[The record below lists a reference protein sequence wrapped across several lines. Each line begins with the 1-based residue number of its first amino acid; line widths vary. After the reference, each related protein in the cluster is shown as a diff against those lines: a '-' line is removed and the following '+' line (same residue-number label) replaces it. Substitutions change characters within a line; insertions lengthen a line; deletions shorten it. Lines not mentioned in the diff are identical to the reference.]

1 MKKLHNL
8 SIRKKFAVVIIPLVA
23 TLLCFDF
30 FQIRHDYLDYQDA
43 GRLNK
48 AINVSLQVTHLLHE
62 LQSERAASVAFMI
75 NNDEPSAAVLNAQRT
90 RTDSVFT
97 QYQLEL
103 AASKFDRILRLH
115 SDDIAQFNQMERKV
129 AELRS
134 MINKSFLE
142 PRNVVKYYSDINYTG
157 LDLINTLISESRDN
171 FASKQV
177 HAIIYFL
184 EMKEYASIE
193 RDLGT
198 LIFSSEQADANIN
211 AEFTGLLS
219 AQTAYKD
226 AFLKIADTK
235 SNEFFERT
243 MQGQDSEELEK
254 MRKLLFDGQNIK
266 IVPGFWQDLISRK
279 INSLKIVEEFLLEEM
294 HVYTENLAARAW
306 ETFWTFLMIDMLV
319 AAFSLA
325 LMFIVITKL
334 ILNVS
339 ILESFTR
346 EVARGDLSQK
356 VVIDTHDEIGHYA
369 NTFNMMINEINKTQM
384 ELKKERDH
392 AEYMYEN
399 IYKQSEVV
407 FENVEQGIFLLDK
420 EFKISS
426 LYSKSVEQIFDNE
439 SIANENFCNFMR
451 PRIIQRD
458 YEALEMFVKHLFNP
472 DMDEDVV
479 NQLNPIEQVKIF
491 ISTNGVVI
499 TKHLRVSFTR
509 VERGN
514 EIQSIL
520 VTISDETESVLLQ
533 QHMEESES
541 KKKKETEYML
551 NIFKVDPNILREFL
565 LGARKLLKGI
575 SERYEKGAK
584 SDLNDLLKYTF
595 QVVHNIRGNSIS
607 IGLDLISEK
616 LHSIEESI
624 TVLKDRNVTPDKFLA
639 LLYELDEVDK
649 MTNDMTKMLD
659 KVGEIYGNFHAKGS
673 KAPQIGLEESL
684 KNGLK
689 VMSKETDKKVKLV
702 FNNPANVAVP
712 ENYLTPLKDIFVQM
726 MRNSLSHGIELP
738 AARLAKGKPETGV
751 ISITI
756 DGSADEEL
764 IVSYKDDGA
773 GLDLDKIRAR
783 AFAMGMGTED
793 ELSKLEDNEVVKL
806 IFNSGFTTAD
816 KVDDLAGRGQGLS
829 LIHSIV
835 DEQRGSFDV
844 RFEKDKFFEISI
856 RLATASERRIEKV
869 A

>member
-8 SIRKKFAVVIIPLVA
+8 SIKKKFAVVIIPLVA
-23 TLLCFDF
+23 TLVFFDY

-43 GRLNK
+43 SRLNK
-48 AINVSLQVTHLLHE
+48 AINVTLQVTHLLHE
-62 LQSERAASVAFMI
+62 LQMERTASVAFMI
-75 NNDEPSAAVLNAQRT
+75 TNDEPSAAVLNAQRT
-90 RTDSVFT
+90 RTDSVFA

-103 AASKFDRILRLH
+103 EDSKFDGILKLH
-115 SDDIAQFNQMERKV
+115 ADDIAQFNQIERKV

-134 MINKSFLE
+134 IVNKSFVE
-142 PRNVVKYYSDINYTG
+142 TRNVVKYYSDINYTG
-157 LDLINTLISESRDN
+157 LNLINTLISESRDN

-198 LIFSSEQADANIN
+198 LIFSSEQDDPNVN
-211 AEFTGLLS
+211 AEFAGLLS
-219 AQTAYKD
+219 AQNAYKD
-226 AFLKIADTK
+226 AFLKIADAS
-235 SNEFFERT
+235 SNEFFEMT

-254 MRKLLFDGQNIK
+254 MKKLLFDGQSMK
-266 IVPGFWQDLISRK
+266 IVPSFWQELISRK
-279 INSLKIVEEFLLEEM
+279 INSLKVVEEFLLEEM

-319 AAFSLA
+319 AAFTLA
-325 LMFIVITKL
+325 LMFIVITRL

-346 EVARGDLSQK
+346 EVARGDLSQQ
-356 VVIDTHDEIGHYA
+356 VVIDSRDEIGHYA
-369 NTFNMMINEINKTQM
+369 NTFNMMINEINKTQQ

-439 SIANENFCNFMR
+439 SIANEDFCNFMR

-509 VERGN
+509 VERGS
-514 EIQSIL
+514 EIQSIM

-551 NIFKVDPNILREFL
+551 NIFKIDPNTLREFL
-565 LGARKLLKGI
+565 LGTKKLLKGI

-595 QVVHNIRGNSIS
+595 QVVHNIRGNAIS

-616 LHSIEESI
+616 LNSIEESI
-624 TVLKDRNVTPDKFLA
+624 TALKDRNVTPDKFLA
-639 LLYELDEVDK
+639 LLYELDEVNK

-659 KVGEIYGNFHAKGS
+659 KVGEIYGKFHADGS
-673 KAPQIGLEESL
+673 KAPQINLEESL
-684 KNGLK
+684 KNGLS
-689 VMSKETDKKVKLV
+689 VMSKETEKKVELI
-702 FNNPANVAVP
+702 FNKPSSVVVP
-712 ENYLTPLKDIFVQM
+712 DNYLTPLKDIFIQM
-726 MRNSLSHGIELP
+726 MRNSLSHGIEFP
-738 AARLAKGKPETGV
+738 ATRIAKGKPETGV
-751 ISITI
+751 ISISI
-756 DGSADEEL
+756 DVSADDEL

-773 GLDLDKIRAR
+773 GLDLDKIRDR
-783 AFAMGMGTED
+783 AVAMGMFSKD
-793 ELSKLEDNEVVKL
+793 ETSKLKDEQVVDL
-806 IFNSGFTTAD
+806 IFSGGFTTAD
-816 KVDDLAGRGQGLS
+816 KVDDFAGRGQGLG
-829 LIHSIV
+829 LIHTIV
-835 DEQRGSFDV
+835 GEQQGSFDV
-844 RFEKDKFFEISI
+844 RFEKDKFFEICI
-856 RLATASERRIEKV
+856 RLSAATQRRIENV

>member
-62 LQSERAASVAFMI
+62 LQRERSASVLYMIKNDAASAEALNMERA
-75 NNDEPSAAVLNAQRT
+75 
-90 RTDSVFT
+90 RTDSVL
-97 QYQLEL
+97 QLYHLEL
-103 AASKFDRILRLH
+103 EDSQFDDIIKLH
-115 SDDIAQFNQMERKV
+115 ADDIAQFNQFERKV
-129 AELRS
+129 SELRD

-142 PRNVVKYYSDINYTG
+142 PKNVIKYYSDINYTG
-157 LDLINTLISESRDN
+157 YDLINILISESRN
-171 FASKQV
+171 NYASKQV

-184 EMKEYASIE
+184 EMKEFASIE

-198 LIFSSEQADANIN
+198 LIFTTHQDEPHIN
-211 AEFTGLLS
+211 EEFAGLLAS
-219 AQTAYKD
+219 QNAYKD
-226 AFLKIADTK
+226 SFLKIADAK
-235 SNEFFERT
+235 ANQFYDRT
-243 MQGQDSEELEK
+243 MQGQDIEELEK
-254 MRKLLFDGQNIK
+254 MRALLFNGQDLSIDPN
-266 IVPGFWQDLISRK
+266 FWQDVVSRK
-279 INSLKIVEEFLLEEM
+279 LNSLKEVEEFLLSEM
-294 HVYTENLAARAW
+294 HNYTENMAARAW

-319 AAFSLA
+319 AGFTLA

-339 ILESFTR
+339 TLEAFTIQ
-346 EVARGDLSQK
+346 VSKGDLSHK
-356 VVIDTHDEIGHYA
+356 VVIDTKDEIGHYA
-369 NTFNMMINEINKTQM
+369 NTFNMMVNEINKTQQ

-407 FENVEQGIFLLDK
+407 FENVGQGIFLLDK
-420 EFKISS
+420 DFRISN
-426 LYSKSVEQIFDNE
+426 LYSKAVEQIFDNE

-472 DMDEDVV
+472 ELDEDVV

-509 VERGN
+509 VERNN

-551 NIFKVDPNILREFL
+551 NIFKVDPTILREFL
-565 LGARKLLKGI
+565 VSARKSLKGI
-575 SERYEKGAK
+575 SERYEKSAK
-584 SDLNDLLKYTF
+584 SDLNELLKYTF
-595 QVVHNIRGNSIS
+595 QIVHNVKGNAMS

-616 LHSIEESI
+616 LHEIEESI
-624 TVLKDRNVTPDKFLA
+624 MALRDRNVKADKFLA
-639 LLYELDEVDK
+639 LLYELEEVDK
-649 MTNDMTKMLD
+649 MTTDMTKMLD
-659 KVGEIYGNFHAKGS
+659 KVGEIYGNFHANASTDPKVRLEEALKSGLKAMSKGS
-673 KAPQIGLEESL
+673 NKKAE
-684 KNGLK
+684 
-689 VMSKETDKKVKLV
+689 LV
-702 FNNPANVAVP
+702 FNNPMNVVLP
-712 ENYLTPLKDIFVQM
+712 EAYVAPLKDVFIQM
-726 MRNSLSHGIELP
+726 MRNSLSHGIEEP
-738 AARLAKGKPETGV
+738 ALRIAKGKSEKGL
-751 ISITI
+751 ISVTI
-756 DGSADEEL
+756 NGSGDHEF
-764 IVSYKDDGA
+764 IVSYSDDGN
-773 GLDLDKIRAR
+773 GLDLDKIREKAV
-783 AFAMGMGTED
+783 AAGIGSKAAVAKMKD
-793 ELSKLEDNEVVKL
+793 EAVVNL
-806 IFNSGFTTAD
+806 LFENGFTTSD
-816 KVDDLAGRGQGLS
+816 KVDSFSGRGQGLS
-829 LIHSIV
+829 LISTIIE
-835 DEQRGSFDV
+835 EQRGSFEV
-844 RFEKDKFFEISI
+844 RYEKDKFFEII
-856 RLATASERRIEKV
+856 FRLPAVSEQKIENV